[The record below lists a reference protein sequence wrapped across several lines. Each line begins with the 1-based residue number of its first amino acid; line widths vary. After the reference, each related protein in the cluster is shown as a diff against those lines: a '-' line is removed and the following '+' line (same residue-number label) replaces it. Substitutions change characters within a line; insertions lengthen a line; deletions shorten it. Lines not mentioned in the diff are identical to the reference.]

1 MPRKRH
7 HDCHIEEA
15 LRYAERHGWRVEP
28 SGPRARGW
36 GKMYCPHNDPECRCG
51 EYCVTVIWSTPRI
64 PENHAGQIR
73 KVVDHCV
80 RLHREQEE

>member
-1 MPRKRH
+1 
-7 HDCHIEEA
+7 
-15 LRYAERHGWRVEP
+15 
-28 SGPRARGW
+28 
-36 GKMYCPHNDPECRCG
+36 MYCPHNDPECRCG